1 MLDDNNLRMKKF
13 LLIKR
18 KGQWFSPN
26 SDKPFSGVA
35 SCNGFTYRYTLDGR
49 KVLLSKPRPNPQ
61 RVVKN
66 LWLFE
71 NPQRRGFV
79 NGLYYPFVTANGN
92 TDIGAGIDMSKQTAA
107 FRKEA
112 QRGLT
117 PQRMN
122 QELNKRVNE
131 HLRKVDTALRRYTNY
146 PDTVSP
152 QIKEGLADLRY
163 QVGSL
168 GGYPKLL
175 QSDTKGDLNGI
186 RRESRVMF
194 KNKKGQMQ
202 FDKRRYDARN
212 SNYFYYRQGGM
223 ISPLM
228 ESIMP
233 NTYKESRSEQMK
245 REQTRRAAQKLQQ
258 KVNALKSGTN
268 VKNNI
273 FASLAKSNSL
283 LR

>member
-1 MLDDNNLRMKKF
+1 MKKF

-18 KGQWFSPN
+18 KGQWFMPN

-49 KVLLSKPRPNPQ
+49 KILLSKPKPDPQ
-61 RVVKN
+61 RIVAN
-66 LWLFE
+66 LWQFE

-122 QELNKRVNE
+122 QELYKRANE

-175 QSDTKGDLNGI
+175 QSVAKGDLNGI
-186 RRESRVMF
+186 QRESRVMF

-233 NTYKESRSEQMK
+233 NTYKESRSEQMQ
-245 REQTRRAAQKLQQ
+245 REQTCRAAQKIQQ
-258 KVNALKSGTN
+258 KAKAIESYTN
-268 VKNNI
+268 VRNNI
-273 FASLAKSNSL
+273 SASLAKSNSL

>member
-175 QSDTKGDLNGI
+175 QSVAKGDLNGI
-186 RRESRVMF
+186 QRESRVMF

-258 KVNALKSGTN
+258 KGNALKSGTN
-268 VKNNI
+268 VRNNI
-273 FASLAKSNSL
+273 FASLAKQISL
-283 LR
+283 HC

>member
-1 MLDDNNLRMKKF
+1 MKRF
-13 LLIKR
+13 ILIKR
-18 KGQWFSPN
+18 NGQWFSPN

-49 KVLLSKPRPNPQ
+49 KVLLSKPRPDPQ

-66 LWLFE
+66 LWQFE

-107 FRKEA
+107 FRREA

-175 QSDTKGDLNGI
+175 QSVAKGDLNGI
-186 RRESRVMF
+186 QRESRVMF

-233 NTYKESRSEQMK
+233 NTYKESRSEQMQ

-258 KVNALKSGTN
+258 KGNALKSGTN

-273 FASLAKSNSL
+273 SASLAKSNSL

>member
-1 MLDDNNLRMKKF
+1 MKRF
-13 LLIKR
+13 ILIKR
-18 KGQWFSPN
+18 NGQWFSPN

-49 KVLLSKPRPNPQ
+49 KVLLSKPRPDPQ

-66 LWLFE
+66 LWQFE

-92 TDIGAGIDMSKQTAA
+92 TDIGAGIDMSKRTAA
-107 FRKEA
+107 FRREA

-175 QSDTKGDLNGI
+175 QSVAKGDLNGI
-186 RRESRVMF
+186 QRESRVMF

-212 SNYFYYRQGGM
+212 SNYFYFRQGGM

-233 NTYKESRSEQMK
+233 NTYKESRSEPMK
-245 REQTRRAAQKLQQ
+245 REHTRRAAQKLQQ
-258 KVNALKSGTN
+258 KGNALKSGTN
-268 VKNNI
+268 VRNNI
-273 FASLAKSNSL
+273 SASLAKPNSL

>member
-1 MLDDNNLRMKKF
+1 MKRF
-13 LLIKR
+13 ILIKR
-18 KGQWFSPN
+18 NGQWFSPN

-49 KVLLSKPRPNPQ
+49 KVLLSKPRPDPQ

-66 LWLFE
+66 LWQFE

-107 FRKEA
+107 FRREA

-168 GGYPKLL
+168 GDYPKLL
-175 QSDTKGDLNGI
+175 QSVAKGDLNGI
-186 RRESRVMF
+186 QRESRVMF

-212 SNYFYYRQGGM
+212 SNYFYFRQGGM

-233 NTYKESRSEQMK
+233 NTYKESRSEPMK

-258 KVNALKSGTN
+258 KGNALKSGTN
-268 VKNNI
+268 VRNNI
-273 FASLAKSNSL
+273 SASLAKPNSL

>member
-1 MLDDNNLRMKKF
+1 MRKK
-13 LLIKR
+13 IIVKR
-18 KGQWFSPN
+18 KGQFYIGN
-26 SDKPFSGVA
+26 SSVPFSGVIRLVD
-35 SCNGFTYRYTLDGR
+35 GKVYWYTLDGR
-49 KVLLSKPRPNPQ
+49 KILLSKPKPDPQ
-61 RVVKN
+61 RIVDN
-66 LWLFE
+66 FWQFE

-92 TDIGAGIDMSKQTAA
+92 ADIGAGIDMSKQTAA
-107 FRKEA
+107 FRREA

-175 QSDTKGDLNGI
+175 QSVAKGDLNGI
-186 RRESRVMF
+186 QRESRVMF

-212 SNYFYYRQGGM
+212 SNYFYFRQGGM

-233 NTYKESRSEQMK
+233 NTYKESRSEPMK

-258 KVNALKSGTN
+258 KGNALKSGTN
-268 VKNNI
+268 VRNNI
-273 FASLAKSNSL
+273 SASLAKPNSL

>member
-1 MLDDNNLRMKKF
+1 MKRF
-13 LLIKR
+13 ILIKR
-18 KGQWFSPN
+18 NGQWFSPN

-49 KVLLSKPRPNPQ
+49 KVLLSKPRPDPQ

-66 LWLFE
+66 LWQFE

-107 FRKEA
+107 FRREA

-175 QSDTKGDLNGI
+175 QSVAKGDLNGI
-186 RRESRVMF
+186 QRESRVMF

-212 SNYFYYRQGGM
+212 SNYFYFRQGGM

-233 NTYKESRSEQMK
+233 NTYKESRSEPMK

-258 KVNALKSGTN
+258 KGNALKSGTN
-268 VKNNI
+268 VRNNI
-273 FASLAKSNSL
+273 FASLAKQISL
-283 LR
+283 HC

>member
-131 HLRKVDTALRRYTNY
+131 HLRKVDTVLRRYTNY

-175 QSDTKGDLNGI
+175 QSVTKGDLNGI

>member
-1 MLDDNNLRMKKF
+1 MYKDYYVRRN
-13 LLIKR
+13 
-18 KGQWFSPN
+18 GQWISLN
-26 SDKPFSGVA
+26 TGKPFSGIVR
-35 SCNGFTYRYTLDGR
+35 SGNLYFNLTKDGR
-49 KVLLSKPRPNPQ
+49 KILLSKPKPDPKRI
-61 RVVKN
+61 VAN
-66 LWLFE
+66 LWQFE

-79 NGLYYPFVTANGN
+79 NGLYYPFVTVNGN

-122 QELNKRVNE
+122 QELYKRANE

-152 QIKEGLADLRY
+152 QIKEGLADIRY

-168 GGYPKLL
+168 GGFPKLL
-175 QSDTKGDLNGI
+175 RAVAKGDLNGM
-186 RRESRVMF
+186 RRESRVMYRNNNTG
-194 KNKKGQMQ
+194 KMEY
-202 FDKRRYDARN
+202 DKRRHEARCRGFFH
-212 SNYFYYRQGGM
+212 YGQGGFVGM
-223 ISPLM
+223 ASPLM
-228 ESIMP
+228 ESIVP
-233 NTYKESRSEQMK
+233 YVPYKGFTPEQMQ
-245 REQTRRAAQKLQQ
+245 REQTRRAAQEIQQ
-258 KVNALKSGTN
+258 KAKAIEPYAN

-273 FASLAKSNSL
+273 SASLAKSNSL

>member
-1 MLDDNNLRMKKF
+1 MKRF
-13 LLIKR
+13 ILIKR
-18 KGQWFSPN
+18 NGQWFSPN

-175 QSDTKGDLNGI
+175 QSVAKGDLNGI
-186 RRESRVMF
+186 QRESRVMF

-258 KVNALKSGTN
+258 KGNALKSGTN
-268 VKNNI
+268 VRNNI
-273 FASLAKSNSL
+273 FASLAKQISL
-283 LR
+283 HC

>member
-1 MLDDNNLRMKKF
+1 MRKK
-13 LLIKR
+13 IIVKR
-18 KGQWFSPN
+18 KGQFYIGN
-26 SDKPFSGVA
+26 SSVPFSGVIRLVD
-35 SCNGFTYRYTLDGR
+35 GKVYWYTLDGR
-49 KVLLSKPRPNPQ
+49 KILLSKPKPDPQ
-61 RVVKN
+61 RIVDN
-66 LWLFE
+66 FWQFE

-175 QSDTKGDLNGI
+175 QSVAKGDLNGI
-186 RRESRVMF
+186 QRESRVMF

-212 SNYFYYRQGGM
+212 SNYFYFRQGGM

-233 NTYKESRSEQMK
+233 NTYKESRSEPMK
-245 REQTRRAAQKLQQ
+245 WEQTRRAAQKLQQ
-258 KVNALKSGTN
+258 KGNALKSGTN
-268 VKNNI
+268 VRNNI
-273 FASLAKSNSL
+273 SASLAKPNSL

>member
-1 MLDDNNLRMKKF
+1 MIMTKK
-13 LLIKR
+13 IIVKR
-18 KGQWFSPN
+18 NRQYFIGN
-26 SDKPFSGVA
+26 STIPFSGIMRLVD
-35 SCNGFTYRYTLDGR
+35 GKVYKYTLDGR

-71 NPQRRGFV
+71 NPKRRGFV

-122 QELNKRVNE
+122 QELYKRANE

-175 QSDTKGDLNGI
+175 QSVAKGDLNGI
-186 RRESRVMF
+186 QRESKVMF
-194 KNKKGQMQ
+194 RNKNGQMQ

-233 NTYKESRSEQMK
+233 NAYKESSSEQMQ
-245 REQTRRAAQKLQQ
+245 REQTRRAAQKIQQ
-258 KVNALKSGTN
+258 KAIEPYTN

-273 FASLAKSNSL
+273 SASLAKSNSL

>member
-1 MLDDNNLRMKKF
+1 MKRF
-13 LLIKR
+13 ILIKR
-18 KGQWFSPN
+18 NGQWFSPN

-49 KVLLSKPRPNPQ
+49 KVLLSKPRPDPQ

-66 LWLFE
+66 LWQFE

-107 FRKEA
+107 FRREA

-175 QSDTKGDLNGI
+175 QSVAKGDLNGI
-186 RRESRVMF
+186 QRESRVMF

-212 SNYFYYRQGGM
+212 SNYFYFRQGGM

-233 NTYKESRSEQMK
+233 NTYKESRSEPMK
-245 REQTRRAAQKLQQ
+245 REQTRRAAQKIQQ
-258 KVNALKSGTN
+258 KAKAIESYTN
-268 VKNNI
+268 VRNNTS
-273 FASLAKSNSL
+273 ASLAKPNSL

>member
-1 MLDDNNLRMKKF
+1 MKKF

-18 KGQWFSPN
+18 KGQWFMPN

-49 KVLLSKPRPNPQ
+49 KILLSKPKPDPQ
-61 RVVKN
+61 RIVAN
-66 LWLFE
+66 LWQFE

-122 QELNKRVNE
+122 QELYKRANE

-175 QSDTKGDLNGI
+175 QSAAKGDLNGI
-186 RRESRVMF
+186 QRESRVMF
-194 KNKKGQMQ
+194 KNKNGQMQ

-233 NTYKESRSEQMK
+233 NTYKESRSEQMQ

-268 VKNNI
+268 VRNNI
-273 FASLAKSNSL
+273 SASLAKSNSL

>member
-1 MLDDNNLRMKKF
+1 MTKK
-13 LLIKR
+13 IIVKR
-18 KGQWFSPN
+18 NRQYFIGN
-26 SDKPFSGVA
+26 STIPFSGIMRLVD
-35 SCNGFTYRYTLDGR
+35 GKVYKYTLDGR

-107 FRKEA
+107 FRREA

-131 HLRKVDTALRRYTNY
+131 HLRKVDTALRRYTNF

-175 QSDTKGDLNGI
+175 QSVAKGDLNGI
-186 RRESRVMF
+186 QRESRVMF

-233 NTYKESRSEQMK
+233 NAYKESRSEQMQ

-273 FASLAKSNSL
+273 SASLAKQISL
-283 LR
+283 HC

>member
-1 MLDDNNLRMKKF
+1 MYKDYYVRRN
-13 LLIKR
+13 
-18 KGQWFSPN
+18 GQWISLN
-26 SDKPFSGVA
+26 TGKPFSGIVR
-35 SCNGFTYRYTLDGR
+35 SGNLYFNLTKDGW
-49 KVLLSKPRPNPQ
+49 KILLSKLKPDPQ
-61 RVVKN
+61 RIVAN
-66 LWLFE
+66 LWQFE

-122 QELNKRVNE
+122 QELYKRANE

-175 QSDTKGDLNGI
+175 QSVAKGDLNGI
-186 RRESRVMF
+186 QRESKVMF
-194 KNKKGQMQ
+194 RNKNGQMQ

-223 ISPLM
+223 ISSLM

-233 NTYKESRSEQMK
+233 NTYKESRSGQMK

-258 KVNALKSGTN
+258 KAKAIEPYTN
-268 VKNNI
+268 VRNNI
-273 FASLAKSNSL
+273 SASLAKSNSL

>member
-1 MLDDNNLRMKKF
+1 MKRF
-13 LLIKR
+13 ILIKR
-18 KGQWFSPN
+18 NGQWFSPN

-49 KVLLSKPRPNPQ
+49 KVLLSKPRPDPQ

-66 LWLFE
+66 LWQFE

-107 FRKEA
+107 FRREA

-175 QSDTKGDLNGI
+175 QSVAKGDLNGI
-186 RRESRVMF
+186 QRESRVMF

-212 SNYFYYRQGGM
+212 SNYFYFRQGGM

-233 NTYKESRSEQMK
+233 NTYKESRSEQMQ
-245 REQTRRAAQKLQQ
+245 REQARRAAQKLQQ
-258 KVNALKSGTN
+258 KGNALKSGTN

-273 FASLAKSNSL
+273 FASLAKPNSL

>member
-1 MLDDNNLRMKKF
+1 MYKDYYVRRN
-13 LLIKR
+13 
-18 KGQWFSPN
+18 GQWISLN
-26 SDKPFSGVA
+26 TGKPFSGIVR
-35 SCNGFTYRYTLDGR
+35 SGNLYFNLTKDGR
-49 KVLLSKPRPNPQ
+49 KILLSKPKPDPQ
-61 RVVKN
+61 RIVAN
-66 LWLFE
+66 LWQFE

-122 QELNKRVNE
+122 QELYKRANE
-131 HLRKVDTALRRYTNY
+131 HLRKVDSALRRYTNY

-152 QIKEGLADLRY
+152 QIKEGLADIRY

-168 GGYPKLL
+168 GGFPKLL
-175 QSDTKGDLNGI
+175 RAVAKGDLNEM
-186 RRESRVMF
+186 RQESRVMYRNNNTG
-194 KNKKGQMQ
+194 KMEY
-202 FDKRRYDARN
+202 DKRRHEARCRGFFH
-212 SNYFYYRQGGM
+212 YGQGGFVGM
-223 ISPLM
+223 ASPLM
-228 ESIMP
+228 ESIIP
-233 NTYKESRSEQMK
+233 CVPYKGFAPEQMQ
-245 REQTRRAAQKLQQ
+245 REQTRRAAQKIQQ
-258 KVNALKSGTN
+258 KAKAIEPYTN

-273 FASLAKSNSL
+273 SASLAKSNSL

>member
-1 MLDDNNLRMKKF
+1 MKRF
-13 LLIKR
+13 ILIKR
-18 KGQWFSPN
+18 NGQWFSPN

-107 FRKEA
+107 FRREA

-175 QSDTKGDLNGI
+175 QSVAKGDLNGI
-186 RRESRVMF
+186 QRESRVMF

-212 SNYFYYRQGGM
+212 SNYFYFRQGGM

-233 NTYKESRSEQMK
+233 NTYKESRSEQMQ

-258 KVNALKSGTN
+258 KGNALKSGTN
-268 VKNNI
+268 VRNNI

>member
-146 PDTVSP
+146 PDTASP

-175 QSDTKGDLNGI
+175 QSVTKGDLNGI

-273 FASLAKSNSL
+273 FTSLAKSNSL

>member
-1 MLDDNNLRMKKF
+1 MKKF

-18 KGQWFSPN
+18 KGQWFMPN

-49 KVLLSKPRPNPQ
+49 KILLSKPKPDPQ
-61 RVVKN
+61 RIVAN

-122 QELNKRVNE
+122 QELYKRANE
-131 HLRKVDTALRRYTNY
+131 HLRKVDSALRRYTNY

-175 QSDTKGDLNGI
+175 QSVAKGDLNGI
-186 RRESRVMF
+186 QRESRVMF

-202 FDKRRYDARN
+202 FDKRRYDARS

-233 NTYKESRSEQMK
+233 NTYKESRSEQMQ

-273 FASLAKSNSL
+273 SASLAKSNSL

>member
-1 MLDDNNLRMKKF
+1 MKRF
-13 LLIKR
+13 ILIKR
-18 KGQWFSPN
+18 NGQWFSPN

-49 KVLLSKPRPNPQ
+49 KVLLSKPRPDPQ

-66 LWLFE
+66 LWQFE

-122 QELNKRVNE
+122 QELYKRANE

-175 QSDTKGDLNGI
+175 QSVAKGDLNGI
-186 RRESRVMF
+186 QRESRVMF

-212 SNYFYYRQGGM
+212 SNYFYFRQGGM

-233 NTYKESRSEQMK
+233 NTYKESRSEPMK

-258 KVNALKSGTN
+258 KGNALKSGTN
-268 VKNNI
+268 VRNNI
-273 FASLAKSNSL
+273 SASLAKPNSL

>member
-1 MLDDNNLRMKKF
+1 MYKDYYVRRN
-13 LLIKR
+13 
-18 KGQWFSPN
+18 GQWISLN
-26 SDKPFSGVA
+26 TGKPFSGIVR
-35 SCNGFTYRYTLDGR
+35 SGNLYFNLTKDGR
-49 KVLLSKPRPNPQ
+49 KILLSKPRPDPQ

-122 QELNKRVNE
+122 QELYKRANE
-131 HLRKVDTALRRYTNY
+131 HLRKVDSALRRYTNY

-152 QIKEGLADLRY
+152 QIKEGLADIRY

-168 GGYPKLL
+168 GGFPKLL
-175 QSDTKGDLNGI
+175 RAVAKGDLNGM
-186 RRESRVMF
+186 RRESRVMYRNNNTG
-194 KNKKGQMQ
+194 KMEY
-202 FDKRRYDARN
+202 DKRRHEARQR
-212 SNYFYYRQGGM
+212 NYFHYQYGGSVGSGLLPFRKFAPGACLRNY
-223 ISPLM
+223 IS
-228 ESIMP
+228 
-233 NTYKESRSEQMK
+233 
-245 REQTRRAAQKLQQ
+245 
-258 KVNALKSGTN
+258 
-268 VKNNI
+268 
-273 FASLAKSNSL
+273 ASLMK
-283 LR
+283 

>member
-1 MLDDNNLRMKKF
+1 MIMTKK
-13 LLIKR
+13 IIVKR
-18 KGQWFSPN
+18 NRQYFIGN
-26 SDKPFSGVA
+26 STIPFSGIMRLVD
-35 SCNGFTYRYTLDGR
+35 GKVYKYTLDGR

-107 FRKEA
+107 FRREA

-175 QSDTKGDLNGI
+175 QSVAKGDLNGI
-186 RRESRVMF
+186 QRESRVMF

-258 KVNALKSGTN
+258 KAKAIEPYTN

-273 FASLAKSNSL
+273 SASLAKSNSL

>member
-1 MLDDNNLRMKKF
+1 MRK
-13 LLIKR
+13 IIIVKR
-18 KGQWFSPN
+18 KGQFYIGN
-26 SDKPFSGVA
+26 SSVPFSGVIRLVD
-35 SCNGFTYRYTLDGR
+35 GKVYRYTLDGR
-49 KVLLSKPRPNPQ
+49 KILLSKPKPDPQ
-61 RVVKN
+61 RIVDN
-66 LWLFE
+66 FWQFE

-122 QELNKRVNE
+122 QELYKRANE
-131 HLRKVDTALRRYTNY
+131 HLRKVDSALRRYTNY

-152 QIKEGLADLRY
+152 QIKEGLADIRY

-175 QSDTKGDLNGI
+175 QSVAKGDLNGI
-186 RRESRVMF
+186 QRESRVMF

-212 SNYFYYRQGGM
+212 SNYFYFRQGGM

-233 NTYKESRSEQMK
+233 NTYKESRSEPMK

-258 KVNALKSGTN
+258 KGNALKSGTN
-268 VKNNI
+268 VRNNI
-273 FASLAKSNSL
+273 SASLAKPNSL